1 MQARLMPSMALG
13 LATALM
19 LSTSVLAEEVSFS
32 AELLGSA
39 AVPANDSAGT
49 GTVEATLDSETKV
62 FKWSVT
68 YEGLTGPATAAHFHG
83 PADPGQTAG
92 PVVPVEDLESPMEGE
107 ATLDDAQIADLQ
119 AGKWYFNIHTAQ
131 YPDGEIRG
139 QMQHSAD

>member
-1 MQARLMPSMALG
+1 MQARFMPSMALG

-49 GTVEATLDSETKV
+49 GTVETTLDTETKV

-139 QMQHSAD
+139 QLQHSAD